1 MPVAAKVMSRI
12 SFLKC
17 PECGKKFSILEVN
30 TFASCERCQQNPLL
44 SEYELSP
51 TLSKTVIDVNE
62 RSLWRYR
69 ELLPVLDEKNIVT
82 LGEGWTPLLRLHS
95 LETKLDLDHLLV
107 KDESQNPTGS
117 FKARGLCMAISKAK
131 ELGISNCIIPTA
143 GNAGGAMAAYCAR
156 AGMKATVVMPRHT
169 PSAFKTECLYFGAS
183 VILVEGLI
191 SDCAKKVG
199 LLKKEGEY
207 YDVSTMKEPYRLEG
221 KKTLGYEIAEQLDW
235 QLPDVILYPTGG
247 GTGLIGMW
255 KAFMEMIQMG
265 WIANR
270 MPRFIAVQ
278 SEQCN
283 PVVERFHGHPLTEG
297 KSTLANGLA
306 VPFPFASNLIQR
318 VLAETSGLA
327 IAVSEDAII
336 EGVKEIAFTEG
347 LLVSPEGGALA
358 AALKKLLAQGEIRR
372 DEKILLLNTG
382 SGYKY
387 IENY

>member
-1 MPVAAKVMSRI
+1 
-12 SFLKC
+12 
-17 PECGKKFSILEVN
+17 
-30 TFASCERCQQNPLL
+30 
-44 SEYELSP
+44 
-51 TLSKTVIDVNE
+51 
-62 RSLWRYR
+62 
-69 ELLPVLDEKNIVT
+69 
-82 LGEGWTPLLRLHS
+82 
-95 LETKLDLDHLLV
+95 
-107 KDESQNPTGS
+107 
-117 FKARGLCMAISKAK
+117 
-131 ELGISNCIIPTA
+131 
-143 GNAGGAMAAYCAR
+143 MAAYCAR